1 MNRSSPTHDSPQ
13 SPHVRPLAPAVFV
26 TGKGGVGKTT
36 VAAGLAVAAAQQGRG
51 SIFVEF
57 GDSDAGQ
64 VALAGAPKTVRYE
77 RIRPAEALVQGA
89 TPMFRS
95 AWVARGVLGNFAM
108 RPLLRAAPAVRE
120 VAMLE
125 AVRRLM
131 EKNPGHRVVVDM
143 PATGHSLSWFAVAGQ
158 GRDLLVRGP
167 LFELCDRLVRELIH
181 PGAMSIVV
189 VTLPEPLVLRE
200 TRELCMALASQH
212 QLPVDRLIV
221 NNVPPA
227 LPSAALREAR
237 TLAAGGGDL
246 APAAQALLNVLTVRG
261 RTRDA
266 VLEIVSSSLG
276 SKAPPQVLLPRA
288 PEDPDAITVAQW
300 LLKLEPK

>member
-1 MNRSSPTHDSPQ
+1 MNRLASSNDP
-13 SPHVRPLAPAVFV
+13 PHEYTVRPLAPAVFV

-36 VAAGLAVAAAQQGRG
+36 VAAGLAVAAAEQGHG

-57 GDSDAGQ
+57 GDSDAGE
-64 VALAGAPKTVRYE
+64 VALAGAPSTVRYE
-77 RIRPAEALVQGA
+77 RIRPEEALVQGA
-89 TPMFRS
+89 APMFRS

-131 EKNPGHRVVVDM
+131 EQNPGSRVVVDM
-143 PATGHSLSWFAVAGQ
+143 PATGHSLSWFAVAAQ
-158 GRDLLVRGP
+158 GRDLAVKGP
-167 LFELCDRLVRELIH
+167 VFELCDRLVKELIH
-181 PGAMSIVV
+181 PGAMSIAV

-221 NNVPPA
+221 NRVPPA
-227 LPSAALREAR
+227 LPSGALREAR
-237 TLAAGGGDL
+237 ALAEGGGEL
-246 APAAQALLNVLTVRG
+246 ADAARALVGVLKVRG
-261 RTRDA
+261 STRDA
-266 VLEIVSSSLG
+266 VLDVVSSSLG
-276 SKAPPQVLLPRA
+276 SKAPPLVLLPRA
-288 PEDPDAITVAQW
+288 PEDPEATTVARW
-300 LLKLEPK
+300 LQKLEPR

>member
-1 MNRSSPTHDSPQ
+1 MNRPPLTPESQQT
-13 SPHVRPLAPAVFV
+13 PHVRPLAPAVFV

-36 VAAGLAVAAAQQGRG
+36 VAAGLAVAAADQGLG

-57 GDSDAGQ
+57 GDSDAGE
-64 VALAGAPKTVRYE
+64 VALAGSRSSVRYE

-143 PATGHSLSWFAVAGQ
+143 PATGHSLAWFAVAGQ

-167 LFELCDRLVRELIH
+167 LFDLCDRLVRELIH

-200 TRELCMALASQH
+200 TRELCMALATQH

-221 NNVPPA
+221 NSVPPA
-227 LPSAALREAR
+227 LPPAALREAR
-237 TLAAGGGDL
+237 ALAQGEGGLAA
-246 APAAQALLNVLTVRG
+246 AAQELVKVLSVRG
-261 RTRDA
+261 QTRDA

-288 PEDPDAITVAQW
+288 PEDPDAATVAGW
-300 LLKLEPK
+300 LQKLEPR